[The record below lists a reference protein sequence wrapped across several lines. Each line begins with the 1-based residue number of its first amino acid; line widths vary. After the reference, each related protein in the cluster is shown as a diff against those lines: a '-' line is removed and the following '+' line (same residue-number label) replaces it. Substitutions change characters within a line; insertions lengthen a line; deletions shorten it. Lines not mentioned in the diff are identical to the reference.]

1 MKQKLLL
8 FAVAFLCSVGVW
20 AQTWTASA
28 VGAGDFFLYNVG
40 AEKFLTGGHL
50 WGTHASLDEHG
61 LYCTLTASSGA
72 YTIKTGNNK
81 YLGSDAHVDNGTS
94 ANWTF
99 AAVAGQTNT
108 YTIYNS
114 SFGGYLVATDGST
127 DLSKSNSSPSNNFGY
142 WKLASREAMQNA
154 VNLRIADEDH
164 PVDMTFL
171 LRSVN
176 FVRGADGWL
185 DHSNTSSSTSG
196 SVSGGWAY
204 EANQG
209 NFVFCGPNAE
219 TQTNTG
225 CEMWN
230 NTFDINQTVTVPN
243 GKYYVTCDGFGS
255 SNTRIYAGEV
265 ESAFTKTGNVDGHT
279 FSQAMLNI
287 GSYKEGGKSG
297 VVTVKNGSLKV
308 GVKRS
313 TNAGSEWTVIDNFR
327 LYSIGNSLSVVCEP
341 AAFESGNLATAE
353 KWYAFTISSNGWY
366 TITPSSA
373 VTFSYTQDGTMPF
386 DSDFPR
392 FYAST
397 TGKKQYLTAGTFYFK
412 TNTSATVTIVAT
424 SISANADFTSII
436 NNPSFESG
444 EMTGWTTYNQDNIVD
459 PTSLSDCDVKPVS
472 SYPLTNSDGDYIMNY
487 YGWSWSWN
495 GKINGIQQIIS
506 NLPEG
511 KYRVEAILGGWAPTK
526 AKEENEKTPWQMI
539 LNVNDKEEVQEM
551 TDDNEGVLF
560 SVDIDLAESEDLTIT
575 AKTYHKEQN
584 EWEACFMKAD
594 NFRLYNLNHYYDALN
609 AAITAAETHTL
620 GFEIGE
626 YAPYKNVDAIIA
638 LNNAKAVNQANYDI
652 SWSELQTIVSELT
665 SATWTVNAEL
675 MDAIYDGQFAS
686 YAAGDLDRSL
696 KENSINI
703 PGGWI
708 FGDDSG
714 TNTIDH
720 IRQIATFAS
729 FTGGRAM
736 FFHPGS
742 VTYGQKTGYT
752 MPLKANS
759 VYKFSFQY
767 AGWYDKGKA
776 QAAGTYAPSV
786 SILNE
791 SSEGKALAALPEGAP
806 SPNTGATSYTIY
818 FATGATPGS
827 YKFTYASPNNSTNST
842 IGNLSL
848 KRVDDLEFAD
858 GSVPNYVA
866 GAYPSVKISRTL
878 TANRWATAVYPFAV
892 PKSSDLAIAT
902 ISDYDKESGELTF
915 AAPDASTANTPFLMR
930 STAGATEISLS
941 DVTVAAASV
950 TNATASEAHL
960 IGTYSSTNITNA
972 AKNYVLSNNVIY
984 PVGEAGATIP
994 PYRAYFQIDQD
1005 QEVKALTLVFDDVDA
1020 IGSIV
1025 KSQEPMADSQIY
1037 NLAGQR
1043 MNKLQRG
1050 VNIVNGKKVLIK

>member
-99 AAVAGQTNT
+99 AAVPGQTNT

-171 LRSVN
+171 LKSVN
-176 FVRGADGWL
+176 FVRGTDGWL
-185 DHSNTSSSTSG
+185 DHSNTSSPTSG

-230 NTFDINQTVTVPN
+230 NTFDINQTVDVPN

-341 AAFESGNLATAE
+341 AAFINGNSATAE

-397 TGKKQYLTAGTFYFK
+397 TGKKQYLTAGTFYFQ
-412 TNTSATVTIVAT
+412 TTTTATVTIVAT
-424 SISANADFTSII
+424 SISANDDLTYLLT
-436 NNPSFESG
+436 NPSFEDG
-444 EMTGWTTYNQDNIVD
+444 NMNGWTTICGNNVVD
-459 PTSLSDCDVKPVS
+459 PSTLSDCGVKSVTDPT
-472 SYPLTNSDGDYIMNY
+472 YPFTNYDGDYLMNY
-487 YGWSWSWN
+487 YGWSWSCDP
-495 GKINGIQQIIS
+495 INGIRQPIS
-506 NLPEG
+506 LPAG
-511 KYRVEAILGGWAPTK
+511 NYRIEAVLGGWEDWKMVLDVNGTYQEKSMTA
-526 AKEENEKTPWQMI
+526 ENVGESF
-539 LNVNDKEEVQEM
+539 L
-551 TDDNEGVLF
+551 
-560 SVDIDLAESEDLTIT
+560 VDISLATPSILIIT
-575 AKTYHKEQN
+575 AKTYYTSN
-584 EWEACFMKAD
+584 TWRDCFMKAD
-594 NFRLYNLNHYYDALN
+594 NFRLYSLDHYYDALN

-626 YAPYKNVDAIIA
+626 YAPYENVDAIIA

-665 SATWTVNAEL
+665 SATWTANTEL

-686 YAAGDLDRSL
+686 YDEGDLDRSL
-696 KENSINI
+696 MENSIKF
-703 PGGWI
+703 PGGWLHNN
-708 FGDDSG
+708 DATS
-714 TNTIDH
+714 TRDH
-720 IRQIATFAS
+720 IRQIATFSS

-736 FFHPGS
+736 FFHPGYVS
-742 VTYGQKTGYT
+742 YGNSTGYT

-767 AGWYDKGKA
+767 AGWGAY
-776 QAAGTYAPSV
+776 GTNAPSV

-791 SSEGKALAALPEGAP
+791 SGEGKTLSALPEGGPIP
-806 SPNTGATSYTIY
+806 SSGATRYTVY
-818 FATGATPGS
+818 FATDATPGN
-827 YKFTYASPNNSTNST
+827 YTLKYQSPEDTNST
-842 IGNLSL
+842 IGDLSL
-848 KRVDDLEFAD
+848 IRVDALTLDQTSA
-858 GSVPNYVA
+858 VNYVA
-866 GAYPSVKISRTL
+866 GTYPTVELNRSFSTTNYSTL
-878 TANRWATAVYPFAV
+878 ALPFAMTSDQTSAAFDEVYVFNAVDGNSLKFATAFSINAGTPYLVKA
-892 PKSSDLAIAT
+892 KSSTLSVSNVAIDPST
-902 ISDYDKESGELTF
+902 PVSNVTKS
-915 AAPDASTANTPFLMR
+915 DAS
-930 STAGATEISLS
+930 ST
-941 DVTVAAASV
+941 VTFQGTFSPIAALEKDGSR
-950 TNATASEAHL
+950 
-960 IGTYSSTNITNA
+960 
-972 AKNYVLSNNVIY
+972 YVVSSNNLYQVNST
-984 PVGEAGATIP
+984 VGLDG
-994 PYRAYFQIDQD
+994 YRAYFIS
-1005 QEVKALTLVFDDVDA
+1005 VAVPSAKSFVLNFDDVDMIQTVEA
-1020 IGSIV
+1020 AQSESSV
-1025 KSQEPMADSQIY
+1025 IY

-1043 MNKLQRG
+1043 LSKAQKG
-1050 VNIVNGKKVLIK
+1050 VNIINGKKVLVK